1 MKPQMFIHSQ
11 SCDPAVH
18 KLCVEIASRCTNII
32 RPLLRQEEVGECL
45 REMYIAARETLDKPK
60 PQAEV

>member
-18 KLCVEIASRCTNII
+18 KLCIEIASRCTNVI
-32 RPLLRQEEVGECL
+32 RPLLRQEEIAECL
-45 REMYIAARETLDKPK
+45 REMYIVARQILDKP
-60 PQAEV
+60 PTTPEV